1 MSTSPGFT
9 LTRTL
14 APVALAAA
22 LASGCGALAFHPTT
36 PPGAPQGA
44 TFATVGG
51 VRLRTRALGDAS
63 GTPVLFL
70 HGFAS
75 SLETWD
81 AVQPLV
87 AKSRRT
93 LAVDLKG
100 FGYSARPAGD
110 YSPPAQAKM
119 LLELLDQQGIHE
131 VIVVAHSWGTSI
143 ALAMALEAPQRVK
156 RLALYDAWAY
166 EEQLPPFFL
175 WARTPNVG
183 EFLFRAFY
191 KERPYERIAFA
202 FYDRERYVTE
212 PLLDLTEAAL
222 ERPGTVAA
230 ALEATRGQTYDEWQS
245 RYRSISAPTLLLWGR
260 DDEVTTLAF
269 GERLAREL
277 PNARLAVYP
286 RCGHFPMIEA
296 IGASNRDL
304 AAFLAEAP

>member
-1 MSTSPGFT
+1 MRRPA
-9 LTRTL
+9 L
-14 APVALAAA
+14 AIAITLAAA
-22 LASGCGALAFHPTT
+22 LSAGCGALAFHPTT
-36 PPGAPQGA
+36 PPGAPKESA
-44 TFATVGG
+44 FATVDG
-51 VRLRTRALGDAS
+51 VRLRVRAQGQGE
-63 GTPVLFL
+63 GTAVLFL

-81 AVQPLV
+81 LVQPVV
-87 AKSRRT
+87 ARSRRT

-119 LLELLDQQGIHE
+119 LFELLDQQGIKD
-131 VIVVAHSWGTSI
+131 VIVVAHSWGTSV
-143 ALAMALEAPQRVK
+143 ALAMALEAPARVQ
-156 RLALYDAWAY
+156 RLALYDAWVY

-175 WARTPNVG
+175 WARTGNVG

-191 KERPYERIAFA
+191 KERPYERIAYA

-230 ALEATRGQTYDEWQS
+230 ALEAVRGQTYGEWQD
-245 RYRSISAPTLLLWGR
+245 RYRAIKAPALLLWGR
-260 DDEVTTLAF
+260 EDEVTTLRF

-286 RCGHFPMIEA
+286 RCGHFPMLEA
-296 IGASNRDL
+296 VGASNRDL
-304 AAFLAEAP
+304 LAFLAEAP